1 VQGLQDVTVWITNQI
16 GNPFP
21 SPQAV
26 VVEVTLASG
35 TTRADVRPQI
45 RREVQLAVTYI
56 ESFRKA
62 LTRGVYAVC

>member
-1 VQGLQDVTVWITNQI
+1 MTVWITNQI

-26 VVEVTLASG
+26 VVEVILASG
-35 TTRADVRPQI
+35 TTGVVVRPQI
-45 RREVQLAVTYI
+45 RREVQLACTYI
-56 ESFRKA
+56 KSFCKA